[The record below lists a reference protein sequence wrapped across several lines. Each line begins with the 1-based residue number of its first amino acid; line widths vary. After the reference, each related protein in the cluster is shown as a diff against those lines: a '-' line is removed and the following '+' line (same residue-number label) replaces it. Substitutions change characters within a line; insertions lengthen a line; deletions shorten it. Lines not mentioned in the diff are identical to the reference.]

1 MCCVKSECWATRVC
15 SGSSM
20 FWFLSLFWAG
30 VCVGVECVSRIKYV
44 SGESV
49 PYGGIVSLGLE
60 CVLVFTLCLGG
71 ILFWGGSVCQG
82 GVCVWSGML
91 FSVRI
96 SVGLGVCNWAGGCV
110 GARACICTGVCFWD

>member
-1 MCCVKSECWATRVC
+1 MFRVGVCLVEGLFLLVWNVFWSSLCVWAVFC
-15 SGSSM
+15 FG
-20 FWFLSLFWAG
+20 AG
-30 VCVGVECVSRIKYV
+30 VYVEA
-44 SGESV
+44 
-49 PYGGIVSLGLE
+49 
-60 CVLVFTLCLGG
+60 
-71 ILFWGGSVCQG
+71 